1 MDIGQAVP
9 PGRLVYGADGE
20 PIGTVESSDDTYVI
34 VESEDTPTTYSIPV
48 SAIVETRDDGVYLSV
63 TRDDAL
69 RQGWGQLPE
78 EGPDRI
84 VDEGDSG
91 YTAIQGEDSGAD
103 MYATIPVEDEA
114 RANADLVSGADGSID
129 RPSGETGPDMSG
141 SR

>member
-103 MYATIPVEDEA
+103 MYSTIPVEDEA

>member
-103 MYATIPVEDEA
+103 MYSIIPVEDEA

-129 RPSGETGPDMSG
+129 RPSGET
-141 SR
+141 

>member
-84 VDEGDSG
+84 VNEGDSG

-103 MYATIPVEDEA
+103 MYSTIPVEDEA

>member
-20 PIGTVESSDDTYVI
+20 PIGTVESSDDAYVM
-34 VESEDTPTTYSIPV
+34 VQSEDMPTTYSIPV
-48 SAIVETRDDGVYLSV
+48 SAIIETREDGVYLSV
-63 TRDDAL
+63 TREDAL
-69 RQGWGQLPE
+69 RQGWGQPPE

-91 YTAIQGEDSGAD
+91 YTAIQGEDSGGD
-103 MYATIPVEDEA
+103 MYATMPVEGEA
-114 RANADLVSGADGSID
+114 RANTGRVSGADSSID

>member
-1 MDIGQAVP
+1 
-9 PGRLVYGADGE
+9 
-20 PIGTVESSDDTYVI
+20 VI

-103 MYATIPVEDEA
+103 MYSTIPVEDEA